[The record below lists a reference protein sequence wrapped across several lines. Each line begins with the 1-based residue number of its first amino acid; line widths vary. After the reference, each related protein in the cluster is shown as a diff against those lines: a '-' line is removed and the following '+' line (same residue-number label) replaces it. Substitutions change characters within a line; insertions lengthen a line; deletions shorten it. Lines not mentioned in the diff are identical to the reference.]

1 MAVRTTPDSQ
11 AGTAAGSTRIAER
24 ESLNDDTPSSSPD
37 RVDTNGGDTPG
48 SAQERE
54 TTTTATTPDADE
66 EQPKKVRRKP
76 IPGKGFRKS
85 RAGCFNCKRRRVK
98 CCETRPGCQSCR
110 RMRLDCVYPT
120 TTALVKPL
128 RSALAASPCKPV
140 VNLDHLRFFQHFLVE
155 AYPPHPYGLS
165 AVWQDVA
172 ALSHSASHLVYRS
185 FVCLSRSVTDSP
197 GQYDFLAHALLALA
211 AQHLTLFT
219 SSDYSVQALDLRIS
233 ALQGLNSAFSRPC
246 LTAADGDAR
255 CAAAIALT
263 WQSSY
268 MSAPGS
274 LREFLVTMRGWM
286 VVATTM
292 TPEPDKS
299 LFRDFTR
306 EAFVGSMRHHV
317 GAEAVDTG
325 NAAQSS
331 DRAGVIDGFLAS
343 LEILRPLCGS
353 MTERRYLSALE
364 KLGVL
369 ARTSPLD
376 GTSGA
381 AALPYTVDPW
391 LTPREALLQMA
402 PCWALTNKMTED
414 EFTDFTHPSNHAA
427 QVLLAHFLM
436 LDRALEMH
444 FLEATG
450 SSQFTFCK
458 KVSKVWIANMASSLP
473 VGYEKYM
480 MWPLALATGRV

>member
-11 AGTAAGSTRIAER
+11 AGTAERSTRIAEA
-24 ESLNDDTPSSSPD
+24 ESLTNDTPSSSPD

-66 EQPKKVRRKP
+66 ERPKKVRRKP

-120 TTALVKPL
+120 TTAL
-128 RSALAASPCKPV
+128 
-140 VNLDHLRFFQHFLVE
+140 
-155 AYPPHPYGLS
+155 
-165 AVWQDVA
+165 
-172 ALSHSASHLVYRS
+172 
-185 FVCLSRSVTDSP
+185 
-197 GQYDFLAHALLALA
+197 YDFLAHALLALA

-353 MTERRYLSALE
+353 MMERRYLSALE

-376 GTSGA
+376 
-381 AALPYTVDPW
+381 
-391 LTPREALLQMA
+391 ALLQMA

-480 MWPLALATGRV
+480 MWPLALATGRL

>member
-1 MAVRTTPDSQ
+1 M
-11 AGTAAGSTRIAER
+11 
-24 ESLNDDTPSSSPD
+24 
-37 RVDTNGGDTPG
+37 
-48 SAQERE
+48 
-54 TTTTATTPDADE
+54 
-66 EQPKKVRRKP
+66 
-76 IPGKGFRKS
+76 
-85 RAGCFNCKRRRVK
+85 
-98 CCETRPGCQSCR
+98 
-110 RMRLDCVYPT
+110 
-120 TTALVKPL
+120 PL
-128 RSALAASPCKPV
+128 RPFRSGTIAASPCKPS
-140 VNLDHLRFFQHFLVE
+140 VNLDHLRFFRHFLIE
-155 AYPPHPYGLS
+155 AYPPHPYSLS

-172 ALSHSASHLVYRS
+172 ALSHN
-185 FVCLSRSVTDSP
+185 
-197 GQYDFLAHALLALA
+197 YDFLAHALLALA

-219 SSDYSVQALDLRIS
+219 QSDYSVQALDLRVS
-233 ALQGLNSAFSRPC
+233 ALQGLNAAFSRPC
-246 LTAADGDAR
+246 LTAAEGDAR

-292 TPEPDKS
+292 TPEPEKS

-306 EAFVGSMRHHV
+306 EAFVGSMKRHV
-317 GAEAVDTG
+317 TG
-325 NAAQSS
+325 DPTSPIGGDQTP
-331 DRAGVIDGFLAS
+331 DRDCSMDGFLAS
-343 LEILRPLCGS
+343 LQVLRPLCGRR
-353 MTERRYLSALE
+353 TEKRYLSVLE
-364 KLGVL
+364 KLGRL

-376 GTSGA
+376 
-381 AALPYTVDPW
+381 
-391 LTPREALLQMA
+391 ALLQMA

-414 EFTDFTHPSNHAA
+414 EFTDFADPTNHTA

-458 KVSKVWIANMASSLP
+458 QVSKAWIVNMASGLP

-480 MWPLALATGRV
+480 MWPLGLARGEV

>member
-11 AGTAAGSTRIAER
+11 AGTAERSTRIAEA
-24 ESLNDDTPSSSPD
+24 ESLTNDTPSSSPD

-66 EQPKKVRRKP
+66 ERPKKVRRKP

-165 AVWQDVA
+165 A
-172 ALSHSASHLVYRS
+172 
-185 FVCLSRSVTDSP
+185 
-197 GQYDFLAHALLALA
+197 YDFLAHALLALA

-292 TPEPDKS
+292 TPGPDKS

-353 MTERRYLSALE
+353 MMERRYLSALE

-376 GTSGA
+376 
-381 AALPYTVDPW
+381 
-391 LTPREALLQMA
+391 ALLQMA

-480 MWPLALATGRV
+480 MWPLALATGRL